1 MIVSGESD
9 FTGNNGSV
17 VSNITH
23 DDSVEA
29 DNALSLNDKKRN
41 IENVYTSGQWK
52 DEDEYEITK
61 IRQVVRNHIFK
72 HVKWFY
78 SWC

>member
-9 FTGNNGSV
+9 VTGNNGSV

-29 DNALSLNDKKRN
+29 DNALSLNDKKGKLKMFIPVDN
-41 IENVYTSGQWK
+41 GKMKMNMK
-52 DEDEYEITK
+52 LLK
-61 IRQVVRNHIFK
+61 
-72 HVKWFY
+72 
-78 SWC
+78 